1 MKACRKY
8 ADISFQEEVLHPL
21 SRQMPQ
27 LPVAQGLASR
37 TLQLLRADLY
47 ICDVADHDEGPLTQ
61 HLRWWVRVLSAGEL
75 PGKTNHLLA
84 LLRQSTTSLV
94 IVVAVIVQ
102 MIYDASVTGSMFGL
116 RIALALYT
124 TLVVIVIFKFR
135 RRGIKAC
142 LSQLVQLSATLDTHA
157 QAKTKT
163 HMAATAR
170 RCAKLVRF
178 YEAYAWLTEV
188 TVFVALIVH
197 WQDSAA
203 AGLELLIGTHHQVA
217 TTILLWA
224 SLALRL
230 YSGVSAVLADYTS
243 VVLILVIYLSMA
255 NMYEAI
261 GEALQTRPCNTLLA
275 HQQSVLTQASLNM
288 EASVADLL
296 SQVLIVSVV
305 VPLLSTVEVVLNGLE
320 ADMFAV
326 GMAPLVLF
334 VFVPF
339 CLVGD
344 AMTYARLRF
353 ADRAGAGP
361 WLEETV
367 QIRKMRLGMVQLSQ
381 GHGGDLRGWGIGH
394 LDRKACGSALK
405 SWFQFLQVLM
415 NLQ

>member
-1 MKACRKY
+1 
-8 ADISFQEEVLHPL
+8 
-21 SRQMPQ
+21 MPQ

-135 RRGIKAC
+135 RRGI
-142 LSQLVQLSATLDTHA
+142 
-157 QAKTKT
+157 KT